1 MAVFS
6 PKTVFIFLPSPKYLL
21 SFYYVTGRVPG
32 IGGYSML
39 DGTMTW
45 SRHSR
50 TETNH
55 KPVNQGINKLVL
67 TESPNG

>member
-6 PKTVFIFLPSPKYLL
+6 PKSVFIFLPSPKYLL
-21 SFYYVTGRVPG
+21 SFYYVTGWVPG

-50 TETNH
+50 TETNR
-55 KPVNQGINKLVL
+55 
-67 TESPNG
+67 T